1 MAWRPSAGSDRSR
14 TQRSR
19 FNCAGSRQET
29 GPDTVTPRSSEPAG
43 GFLPA
48 WGSPERDRRP
58 NAAQRLPAAH
68 PGREARNRRACLP
81 VTNTRP
87 AFAQAAGRTKWPGL
101 GRVPV
106 TAVAFKLGDM
116 PQTHRTVLIW
126 TAVAM
131 IDVDPVFVQ
140 NGGSARVF
148 SLILAVTQHFPRMG
162 VGGLRIVS
170 FRRFRGDRQL
180 RAPGNWGEAGV
191 SLHGTGT
198 GLMIMGLSKVLDH
211 RGVPCLPCHHA
222 CWSRSGSSSAR

>member
-1 MAWRPSAGSDRSR
+1 
-14 TQRSR
+14 
-19 FNCAGSRQET
+19 
-29 GPDTVTPRSSEPAG
+29 VTPRSSEPAG

-116 PQTHRTVLIW
+116 PQTHRTDLIW
-126 TAVAM
+126 TADAM

-148 SLILAVTQHFPRMG
+148 SLILAITQRDPPRRSRCMI
-162 VGGLRIVS
+162 GLQVVMAGAPIGAAANGAGDSAARLIPNCGKLPAS
-170 FRRFRGDRQL
+170 HARF
-180 RAPGNWGEAGV
+180 V
-191 SLHGTGT
+191 
-198 GLMIMGLSKVLDH
+198 
-211 RGVPCLPCHHA
+211 
-222 CWSRSGSSSAR
+222 